1 MGGKA
6 SDVLS
11 IILYRSLRAVVIE
24 WPSSTG
30 LPMVLYL
37 KQTQVSRSSIKFY
50 IKKNNVIFLLEATC
64 CPQHLLWGTT
74 LHKINHDNSVWT
86 TISLHKY
93 QLGWLKFEL
102 QWVWCYHSGLHGKH
116 SHLNEVFH
124 IVVVQNWGKNKIEDQ
139 GRGEGRAPSHPLP
152 SPILLFFSSLA
163 RSPKFHVVRMCQ
175 NLFVVPHSLGKDC
188 YAGY

>member
-37 KQTQVSRSSIKFY
+37 KQTQVSRPSIKFY
-50 IKKNNVIFLLEATC
+50 IKKNNVVFVLEATC

-74 LHKINHDNSVWT
+74 LHKINHDNTVWT
-86 TISLHKY
+86 TKKY

-102 QWVWCYHSGLHGKH
+102 QWVWCYHSSLHGKH

-124 IVVVQNWGKNKIEDQ
+124 IVVVQKLGQEQNGGSGKGGGK
-139 GRGEGRAPSHPLP
+139 SPLP
-152 SPILLFFSSLA
+152 TPILLYFSLSPGAPSFMWSECVKIFLSLLI
-163 RSPKFHVVRMCQ
+163 H
-175 NLFVVPHSLGKDC
+175 
-188 YAGY
+188 